1 MIQTLEKQRS
11 DQLETRKDTRIN
23 EAKRENRFDPKLSK
37 KDLTKMAAGKIAA
50 RLGRPVVLGLVTA
63 EGLTKQ
69 AYRFNGCSNSR
80 QDA

>member
-1 MIQTLEKQRS
+1 
-11 DQLETRKDTRIN
+11 
-23 EAKRENRFDPKLSK
+23 
-37 KDLTKMAAGKIAA
+37 MAVGKIAA